1 MRRSGL
7 AAALYV
13 LLVFSSGVLVGMFG
27 YRVYLANSV
36 SASGR
41 ASPEEYRRRYVTDM
55 QSRLRLD
62 SGQVTRLQV
71 ILDSIRDEYRGF
83 REKHKLELQAI
94 QDSQVRQINA
104 ILTNQQRAEYDK
116 MREERERLRREARK

>member
-1 MRRSGL
+1 MRRSGF

-13 LLVFSSGVLVGMFG
+13 LLIFSSGVLVGMFG
-27 YRVYLANSV
+27 YRVYLGNSV

-41 ASPEEYRRRYVTDM
+41 GNPEEYRRRYIADM
-55 QSRLRLD
+55 RARLRLD
-62 SGQVTRLQV
+62 SVQVTRLGT

-83 REKHKLELQAI
+83 REKHKPELQAI

-104 ILTNQQRAEYDK
+104 ILTNQQRAEYDR
-116 MREERERLRREARK
+116 MREEREKLRRGAQR